1 MKNEITITKAVKD
14 LQIYNINYIMTQK
27 QRLEAKIES
36 IARKEFGV
44 PQDSNSFVTIPYIKS
59 QVNKIPL
66 VTIIMAVL
74 KFLIF
79 IRENLF
85 NEKGKFSFR
94 LVLIKIIPLAKAIET
109 LVNDI
114 INSI

>member
-1 MKNEITITKAVKD
+1 
-14 LQIYNINYIMTQK
+14 MTQK

-36 IARKEFGV
+36 IARREFGI
-44 PQDSNSFVTIPYIKS
+44 PEDNNYFVTIPYIKS
-59 QVNKIPL
+59 QVSGIPL
-66 VTIIMAVL
+66 LTITMAVL
-74 KFLIF
+74 KFLLF